1 MVYLSENG
9 VYSWPPKAGVRVG
22 LVKILF
28 FKFCWGV
35 RIKCSPAC
43 GLVDKLW
50 AHSLFIHGKM
60 IPEIIF
66 SLPSSAP
73 VHIWTELH
81 TTAAQGFSIV
91 AHYLLAKSKPCVL
104 APTQSFY
111 IWVPL
116 TSPRM
121 L

>member
-66 SLPSSAP
+66 PY
-73 VHIWTELH
+73 LH
-81 TTAAQGFSIV
+81 QPLFTSGQNYT
-91 AHYLLAKSKPCVL
+91 LLLLKDFL
-104 APTQSFY
+104 
-111 IWVPL
+111 
-116 TSPRM
+116 
-121 L
+121 